1 MNAVEK
7 NLLAKS
13 KEYAELREQLRGRA
27 RAYAQDR
34 VGGSNANSRARNMLA
49 SAFDAGVSAMVERTR
64 AMIEESYG
72 EQLITPEE
80 YETLIAL
87 RTGEARV
94 ILAGVGSGDSAG
106 AIGARTGSVRGA
118 DGSGGGST
126 RVATV
131 ARENER
137 DESAPEPEQDAEEEH
152 VWEVGEYCVWTEH
165 PEYGSAR
172 IKWIGSKV
180 LFGTKRCKLYFERFD
195 RVEEATLRELALI
208 EVVR

>member
-49 SAFDAGVSAMVERTR
+49 SAFDAG
-64 AMIEESYG
+64 
-72 EQLITPEE
+72 
-80 YETLIAL
+80 
-87 RTGEARV
+87 
-94 ILAGVGSGDSAG
+94 GSGDSA
-106 AIGARTGSVRGA
+106 
-118 DGSGGGST
+118 
-126 RVATV
+126 V